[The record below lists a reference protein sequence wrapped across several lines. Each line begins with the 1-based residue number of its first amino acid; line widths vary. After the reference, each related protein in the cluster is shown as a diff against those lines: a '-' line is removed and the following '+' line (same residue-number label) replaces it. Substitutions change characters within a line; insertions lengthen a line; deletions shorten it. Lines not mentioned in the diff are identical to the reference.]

1 MCLSDRD
8 PSLQTRFVMS
18 SSFVSTKMYL
28 DLEDILDPGG
38 IASACLSGPAVRE
51 LFVTGTDLDLVVHRN
66 LHHIN
71 QVTDRQ
77 RGALVGT
84 VLKHGQ
90 EARQFYT
97 KKGWLGYGPKVLED
111 GDLICVFPNYRLPI
125 TLRKVGDYYQLIG
138 TCFVLGL
145 MDGEAAQMLKRAE
158 VFIQKFDIH

>member
-1 MCLSDRD
+1 
-8 PSLQTRFVMS
+8 MS

-38 IASACLSGPAVRE
+38 IASACLSGLAVRE
-51 LFVTGTDLDLVVHRN
+51 LFITGTDLDPIVHRN

-71 QVTDRQ
+71 QVTDRR
-77 RGALVGT
+77 RGAFVET

-90 EARQFYT
+90 EARHFYT

-111 GDLICVFPNYRLPI
+111 GDLICVFPSYRLP
-125 TLRKVGDYYQLIG
+125 TALRKVGDYYQLIG

-145 MDGEAAQMLKRAE
+145 MDGEAAQMLNRAE
-158 VFIQKFDIH
+158 VFMQKFDIH